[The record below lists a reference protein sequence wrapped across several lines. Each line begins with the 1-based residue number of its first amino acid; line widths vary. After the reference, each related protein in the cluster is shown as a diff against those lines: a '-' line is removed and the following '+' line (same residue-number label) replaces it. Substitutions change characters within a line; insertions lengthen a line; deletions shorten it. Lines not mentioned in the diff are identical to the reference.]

1 MTKKEIYDEL
11 KAVGVKLKAVNT
23 MKLDVLTELYRETFG
38 KEPGADDAGSTVET
52 GDETEKGNENAT
64 PGKENAKAGTSGKD
78 DAGSAG
84 SDPAPIPVLHFRS
97 SGWCE
102 ALKRSYF
109 KGKYRPKTRREY
121 EALKPYAK

>member
-1 MTKKEIYDEL
+1 MTKKEIYDDL
-11 KAVGVKLKAVNT
+11 KAAGVKLKAVNT

-52 GDETEKGNENAT
+52 GDEAEKGNENAD
-64 PGKENAKAGTSGKD
+64 PGKD

-84 SDPAPIPVLHFRS
+84 SDPAPIPILHFRS

-109 KGKYRPKTRREY
+109 KGKYCPKTRQEY
-121 EALKPYAK
+121 ETLKPYAK